1 MELSNFD
8 LEIIKHALVFLE
20 QREPDVESKEYIKS
34 TIKTVTDIMDEYPK
48 ATTFEVI
55 PEF

>member
-1 MELSNFD
+1 MELSRTD
-8 LEIIKHALVFLE
+8 LETAEVALIILAAGTPDDQL
-20 QREPDVESKEYIKS
+20 REVIVNARNAIKG
-34 TIKTVTDIMDEYPK
+34 IVDEYPK

>member
-1 MELSNFD
+1 MELSRTD
-8 LEIIKHALVFLE
+8 LETAEVALIILAAGTPDD
-20 QREPDVESKEYIKS
+20 QRRKVIVNARNAIKG
-34 TIKTVTDIMDEYPK
+34 IVDEYPK

>member
-1 MELSNFD
+1 MELSRTD
-8 LEIIKHALVFLE
+8 LETAEVALIILAAGTPDD
-20 QREPDVESKEYIKS
+20 QRREIIVNARNAIKG
-34 TIKTVTDIMDEYPK
+34 IVDEYPK